1 MSHIENNKNN
11 YFGSKYN
18 SEQYLQTILSPILL
32 SKKTTSQHN
41 EKKLN
46 LNDFIHQKKK
56 FKINNCFDKKE
67 AKKFLASK
75 DMAMKEIKLDDE
87 IIDIKIS
94 NNKSDDIK
102 DESGKNK
109 RNVKRNKF
117 NSKKAFSN
125 EKLIRIKKDKIKPNK
140 TQKYLKNLSTNI
152 KRIDDENTNIKKIN
166 GFIFSKNTKKLMV
179 DDNDIEVS
187 SIINESRNE
196 IYYTK
201 KHEDRNNKNKK
212 IDFNSGN
219 ESFVNILASLM

>member
-32 SKKTTSQHN
+32 AKKTTTQHN

-94 NNKSDDIK
+94 KNKSDDKK

-179 DDNDIEVS
+179 DDNDIDIS
-187 SIINESRNE
+187 SINDENKNE
-196 IYYTK
+196 INYTK